1 MACRSGCATKDHS
14 SWAECARSA
23 NVAISATTTS
33 RNYSGWNQTKAD
45 LKAYKQARA
54 DGIQPEGTTMDKIVA
69 AKQATKN
76 LGRPYDA
83 NIDPP
88 AKLIVNKK
96 TGDFVNRKV
105 D

>member
-1 MACRSGCATKDHS
+1 MACRSGCLTKDHS

-33 RNYSGWNQTKAD
+33 RNYNGWNQTKAD
-45 LKAYKQARA
+45 LKAYQQARA
-54 DGIQPEGTTMDKIVA
+54 DGIQPEGTTMDKVVA
-69 AKQATKN
+69 AKAASKN

-83 NIDPP
+83 NVDPP
-88 AKLIVNKK
+88 ARLIVNKK
-96 TGDFVNRKV
+96 AGEFVNRKS

>member
-1 MACRSGCATKDHS
+1 MACRSGCDTQDHS

-33 RNYSGWNQTKAD
+33 RNYAGYNQTRAD

-83 NIDPP
+83 NTDPP

-96 TGDFVNRKV
+96 AGQFVNRAG